1 VLVRSLAV
9 RALEGQ
15 GYAVL
20 VAESGEAAL
29 DLLDGRPERVHLVV
43 SDVAM
48 TGIGGRELGRRL
60 AEAHPDLPVLY
71 MSGYPADEAVRNGL
85 LEERQPFIQKPFAPD
100 ALAGAV
106 RALLDR
112 TGARRVQA

>member
-1 VLVRSLAV
+1 
-9 RALEGQ
+9 
-15 GYAVL
+15 
-20 VAESGEAAL
+20 
-29 DLLDGRPERVHLVV
+29 
-43 SDVAM
+43 
-48 TGIGGRELGRRL
+48 
-60 AEAHPDLPVLY
+60 
-71 MSGYPADEAVRNGL
+71 VRNGL